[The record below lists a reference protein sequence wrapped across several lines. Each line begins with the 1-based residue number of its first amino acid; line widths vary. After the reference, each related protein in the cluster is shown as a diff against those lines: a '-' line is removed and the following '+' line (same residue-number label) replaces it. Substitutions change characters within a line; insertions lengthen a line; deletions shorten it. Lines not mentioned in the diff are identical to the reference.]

1 MTEDP
6 ELPAFA
12 FTLLPSAAFLLL
24 PGSAP
29 GPILME
35 SCKLHAKPVIHK
47 YFLKIQLVKLK

>member
-1 MTEDP
+1 MTEDL

-35 SCKLHAKPVIHK
+35 SCKLYAKPVIHK